1 MFSIAKE
8 NECLFLII
16 IFAPSLT
23 LNTYLFIYLFISF
36 LNRKF
41 HNLKTKRMS
50 SSMRSKRDDSSIT
63 SFVNECVNFTSNVT
77 FYSIESGRTI
87 SHESERP
94 VIVLLGKEEDL
105 LNEGK
110 INEMLPLLPSNI
122 TCAVRMNKKLNKCV
136 VAYYDD
142 TYCVLVAEIPKQ
154 CSRHNCPTRPDAV
167 GNLIST
173 ALSISPQKT
182 IDVFYLGDEL
192 PFSVATAIT
201 QASSHSFSTKNK
213 AYDRA
218 FLEARKTVRVVLRSG
233 NLATIQQTA
242 DIVQLTQRLVDAP
255 TNLLDTVTFGK
266 IARLWVD
273 KLTKMGKNVQ
283 LKAIDGEELNEEGYG
298 GLYGTGKAGEYPP
311 SLVILSYKPSL
322 ESGMDPQEKIA
333 LVGKGIVYDTGG
345 LAIKSRD
352 GMCGMKHD
360 MGGAAAVFGGF
371 LSLVLADAKV
381 EISCLLCL
389 ADNAIGS
396 KAQRND
402 DIIILKSGNSVEINN
417 TDAEG
422 RLVLSDGVY
431 HASALLPTTPN
442 IIVDMATLT
451 GAQGIATGTH
461 HAAIYSNSEEA
472 EHLFV
477 KAGKESGNLC
487 FPVLYCPEFHKPEF
501 TSEFADSKNSVS
513 NRSNAQVSCAAH
525 FIEQNLHTNFK
536 GKWIHVDMASPATF
550 KTRATGFGV
559 ALLFHAF
566 ASELL
571 N

>member
-1 MFSIAKE
+1 
-8 NECLFLII
+8 
-16 IFAPSLT
+16 
-23 LNTYLFIYLFISF
+23 
-36 LNRKF
+36 
-41 HNLKTKRMS
+41 MS
-50 SSMRSKRDDSSIT
+50 SNKRSKRERERIE
-63 SFVNECVNFTSNVT
+63 SFVNECVSFTSNVT
-77 FYSIESGRTI
+77 FHSMEDGKTF
-87 SHESERP
+87 SHQSERP
-94 VIVLLGKEEDL
+94 AIVLLGIAEDL
-105 LNEGK
+105 LNEAK
-110 INEMLPLLPSNI
+110 INEMLPFLPSNI
-122 TCAVRMNKKLNKCV
+122 TCAVRKSKKENKCV
-136 VAYYDD
+136 VAYADD
-142 TYCVLVAEIPKQ
+142 AHCVLVAEIPKK

-167 GNLIST
+167 GNLISD
-173 ALSISPQKT
+173 ALSISPEKKVN
-182 IDVFYLGDEL
+182 VFYLGDEL
-192 PFSVATAIT
+192 PFSVATAVA
-201 QASSHSFSTKNK
+201 QVASHSFSTKNK
-213 AYDRA
+213 AYERG
-218 FLEARKTVRVVLRSG
+218 FLEDSITVRVVLRSG

-242 DIVQLTQRLVDAP
+242 DIVQLTQRLVNAP

-273 KLTKMGKNVQ
+273 KLEKMGKNVQ
-283 LKAIDGEELNEEGYG
+283 CKAIEGEELNEEGYG
-298 GLYGTGKAGEYPP
+298 GVYGTGKAGEHPP
-311 SLVILSYKPSL
+311 SLVILSYKPIL
-322 ESGMDPQEKIA
+322 ESGMDPQDKIA

-345 LAIKSRD
+345 LAIKSRE
-352 GMCGMKHD
+352 GMCGMKRD

-431 HASALLPTTPN
+431 HASALLPTIPN

-451 GAQGIATGTH
+451 GAQGIATGKH

-472 EHLFV
+472 EHMFV

-501 TSEFADSKNSVS
+501 TSDFADAKNSVS

-525 FIEQNLHTNFK
+525 FIEQNLHKSFK
-536 GKWIHVDMASPATF
+536 GKWVHIDLASPATF

-559 ALLFHAF
+559 ALLFQAF